1 MGEKFLKIKKAV
13 VAFLNK
19 YTKKQKINVFIGF
32 ILILII
38 STLTIL
44 NITKP
49 EYSVLYKELDIKES
63 ANITKS
69 LDELKIDYKIND
81 EGTILVKKEDI
92 NKIKMDLSTQGIPS
106 TKFSYDDLLN
116 KNTMFMSEDEKDRV
130 FNYALKNQIESVIE
144 EMPAIKNADVILT
157 IPKDSTF
164 ILDENK
170 ENSKASVTLELN
182 DGFSLDKQ
190 SIEGIAF
197 LVSNSVQGL
206 SVDNITI
213 HDSTGR
219 VLNKKDNE
227 ESYESTNQLEIQNKV
242 KEDIE
247 DNLVEFLST
256 IYGYGNVSVMASVKL
271 NFDTDI
277 TETKE
282 YNTPI
287 EGEENGLIRSIK
299 EKNES
304 VNNSQNGGVP
314 GTDSNTEE
322 ITKYQQEESEKSA
335 YNNFDKTVNYELNEI
350 VRKVEK
356 AKGQIQDI
364 TVAVVLNSE
373 ILPDKELTQEKKK
386 EIVNSVSSAA
396 GIDTKRVEVYAQS
409 FNNTSDEGVDEIDN
423 GKLNMPM
430 WTIILII
437 LLILI
442 PVFICIVYIIKVKKE
457 KEKESKM
464 EEESQNI
471 NIMQEEIEELEL
483 DIKESGHKK
492 SIENLVNKNPEIV
505 AQLLK
510 SWIDEE

>member
-1 MGEKFLKIKKAV
+1 MGENFLKIKETV
-13 VAFLNK
+13 VTFLSK
-19 YTKKQKINVFIGF
+19 YTKKQKINVFVGF
-32 ILILII
+32 ILILVI
-38 STLTIL
+38 STLAIL

-49 EYSVLYKELDIKES
+49 EYSVLYKDLDIKEA
-63 ANITKS
+63 ANITKN

-81 EGTILVKKEDI
+81 EGTILVKKEQI
-92 NKIKMDLSTQGIPS
+92 NKIKMDLSTKGIPS
-106 TKFSYDDLLN
+106 TKFSYDDLLD
-116 KNTMFMSEDEKDRV
+116 KNTMFMSEDEKNKV
-130 FNYALKNQIESVIE
+130 FNYALQNQIESVIE
-144 EMPAIKNADVILT
+144 EMPAIKKADVNLS

-170 ENSKASVTLELN
+170 ESAKASVVIELN
-182 DGFSLDKQ
+182 DGFSLNKQ

-213 HDSTGR
+213 HDSSGR
-219 VLNKKDNE
+219 VLNKKENE
-227 ESYESTNQLEIQNKV
+227 ESYESANQLEIQNKA

-247 DNLVEFLST
+247 NNLVKFLST
-256 IYGYGNVSVMASVKL
+256 IYGNGNVSVMASVKL

-287 EGEENGLIRSIK
+287 EGEENGLIRSMQ

-304 VNNSQNGGVP
+304 VKNSQNGGVP

-322 ITKYQQEESEKSA
+322 ITTYKQEESEDSE

-373 ILPDKELTQEKKK
+373 ILPDKELTDEKKK
-386 EIVNSVSSAA
+386 EIVNTVSSAA

-409 FNNTSDEGVDEIDN
+409 FNNTLNEGADELDT
-423 GKLNMPM
+423 GKLNMPI

-442 PVFICIVYIIKVKKE
+442 PICICILYIMKLKKE
-457 KEKESKM
+457 KEAKKK
-464 EEESQNI
+464 EEESEDI

-483 DIKESGHKK
+483 DIKESGYKK

>member
-1 MGEKFLKIKKAV
+1 MGENFLKIKETIV
-13 VAFLNK
+13 NFLSK
-19 YTKKQKINVFIGF
+19 YTKKQKINVFIGI

-44 NITKP
+44 HITKP
-49 EYSVLYKELDIKES
+49 EYSVLYKDLDIKKA
-63 ANITKS
+63 ANVTKN
-69 LDELKIDYKIND
+69 LDELKVDYKIND
-81 EGTILVKKEDI
+81 EGTILVKKDNI
-92 NKIKMDLSTQGIPS
+92 NKIKMDLSTKGIPS

-116 KNTMFMSEDEKDRV
+116 KNTMFMSEDEKNKV
-130 FNYALKNQIESVIE
+130 FNYALQNQIGSVIE
-144 EMPAIKNADVILT
+144 EMPAIKKAEVNLS

-170 ENSKASVTLELN
+170 EDAKASVVIELN
-182 DGFSLDKQ
+182 DGFSLNKQ

-227 ESYESTNQLEIQNKV
+227 ESYESTNQLEIQNKA

-247 DNLVEFLST
+247 NNLVEFLST
-256 IYGYGNVSVMASVKL
+256 IYGYGNVSVMASVRL

-287 EGEENGLIRSIK
+287 EGEENGLIRSVK

-304 VNNSQNGGVP
+304 VKNSQNGGVP

-322 ITKYQQEESEKSA
+322 ITKYQQEENGDSL

-373 ILPDKELTQEKKK
+373 ILPDKELSDEKKK
-386 EIVNSVSSAA
+386 EIVNAVSSAA
-396 GIDTKRVEVYAQS
+396 GIDTKRVEVYAQA
-409 FNNTSDEGVDEIDN
+409 FNNTSDEEVDEIEK

-430 WTIILII
+430 WTIILIV

-442 PVFICIVYIIKVKKE
+442 PICICIIYMINLKKQKE
-457 KEKESKM
+457 KEVKR

-471 NIMQEEIEELEL
+471 NIIQEEIEELEL

>member
-1 MGEKFLKIKKAV
+1 MGENFLKIKEAV
-13 VAFLNK
+13 VKFLNK

-49 EYSVLYKELDIKES
+49 EYSVLYKDLDIKES
-63 ANITKS
+63 ANITKN
-69 LDELKIDYKIND
+69 LDELQIDYKIND
-81 EGTILVKKEDI
+81 EGTILVKKDQI
-92 NKIKMDLSTQGIPS
+92 NKIKMDLSTKGIPS

-116 KNTMFMSEDEKDRV
+116 KNTMFMSEDEKDKA
-130 FNYALKNQIESVIE
+130 FNYALQNQIGSVIE
-144 EMPAIKNADVILT
+144 EMPAIKKADVNLS

-170 ENSKASVTLELN
+170 ENAKASVVIELN
-182 DGFSLDKQ
+182 DGFSLNKQ

-206 SVDNITI
+206 SVENITI

-227 ESYESTNQLEIQNKV
+227 GSYESTNQLEIQNKV

-247 DNLVEFLST
+247 NNLVEFLST

-282 YNTPI
+282 YSTPI
-287 EGEENGLIRSIK
+287 EGEENGLIRSMK

-304 VNNSQNGGVP
+304 VKNSQNGGVP

-322 ITKYQQEESEKSA
+322 ITKYQQEESGDSA
-335 YNNFDKTVNYELNEI
+335 YNDFDKTVNYELNEI

-373 ILPDKELTQEKKK
+373 ILPDKELTEEKKK
-386 EIVNSVSSAA
+386 EIVGSVSSAA

-409 FNNTSDEGVDEIDN
+409 FNNTLNEGVDEIDK
-423 GKLNMPM
+423 GKSNMPI
-430 WTIILII
+430 WTIVLII

-442 PVFICIVYIIKVKKE
+442 PVFICILYIIKLKKE
-457 KEKESKM
+457 KEKEVKM

-483 DIKESGHKK
+483 DIKESGYKK

>member
-1 MGEKFLKIKKAV
+1 MKEV
-13 VAFLNK
+13 VAEFLNK
-19 YTKKQKINVFIGF
+19 YTKKQKINVFVGF

-44 NITKP
+44 HITKP
-49 EYSVLYKELDIKES
+49 EYSVLYEGLDIKEA
-63 ANITKS
+63 ANITKN
-69 LDELKIDYKIND
+69 LDELKINYKMND
-81 EGTILVKKEDI
+81 DGTILVKKEQI
-92 NKIKMDLSTQGIPS
+92 NKIKMDLSTKGIPS
-106 TKFSYDDLLN
+106 TKFSYDDLL
-116 KNTMFMSEDEKDRV
+116 KQNTMFMSEDEKNNA
-130 FNYALKNQIESVIE
+130 FNYALQNQIESVIE
-144 EMPAIKNADVILT
+144 EMPAIKRADLNLT

-170 ENSKASVTLELN
+170 ENSKASVLIELN
-182 DGFSLDKQ
+182 DGFSLNKQ

-227 ESYESTNQLEIQNKV
+227 ESYESTNQLEMQNKV

-247 DNLVEFLST
+247 NNLVEFLSR
-256 IYGYGNVSVMASVKL
+256 IYGPGNVSVMASVKL

-287 EGEENGLIRSIK
+287 EGEENGLIRSVN
-299 EKNES
+299 ENNES
-304 VNNSQNGGVP
+304 LKNSQDAGIP
-314 GTDSNTEE
+314 GTDTNTEE
-322 ITKYQQEESEKSA
+322 ITKYQQEENADSA
-335 YNNFDKTVNYELNEI
+335 YVKFNKTVNYELNQIE
-350 VRKVEK
+350 RKVEK

-364 TVAVVLNSE
+364 TVAVVINSE
-373 ILPDKELTQEKKK
+373 ILPDKELTEDKKK
-386 EIVNSVSSAA
+386 QIVNTVYSAS

-409 FNNTSDEGVDEIDN
+409 FNNTSNEGVDEVDT
-423 GKLNMPM
+423 GKLNMPI

-442 PVFICIVYIIKVKKE
+442 PIFICILYIINLKKE
-457 KEKESKM
+457 KEAKK

-471 NIMQEEIEELEL
+471 NIIEEEIEELEL
-483 DIKESGHKK
+483 DIKESGYKK
-492 SIENLVNKNPEIV
+492 SIENLVSKNPEVV